1 MDVICNRQAE
11 LREVGGSL
19 FGRKLVDSGCFN
31 IRLSEHDGERL
42 DDQGAQPGDKQ
53 QWGYS
58 LIKLLNKRIH
68 YCNIKYTICNF
79 K

>member
-53 QWGYS
+53 Q
-58 LIKLLNKRIH
+58 
-68 YCNIKYTICNF
+68 
-79 K
+79 